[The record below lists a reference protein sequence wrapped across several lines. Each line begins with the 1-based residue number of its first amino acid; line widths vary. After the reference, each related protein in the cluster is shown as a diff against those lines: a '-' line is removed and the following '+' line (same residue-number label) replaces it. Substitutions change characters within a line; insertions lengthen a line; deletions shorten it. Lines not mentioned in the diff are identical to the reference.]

1 LNRRFDILA
10 ATAGLCVIPL
20 SIAVSEFFLAVAL
33 ALRITYV
40 IRARMTQDGA
50 SLDLPRI
57 CWLWLGWAALAVFS
71 WLHSTNLKA
80 GAGEMRHLLLVAA
93 VFLILP
99 ALNRPGSKLTVW
111 RGLFLTSSIGSI
123 AVVVCTIARM
133 LFYRREISQGG
144 DAAFYLRNGGFLHH
158 WMVYATVEI
167 LIFGALLEFRI
178 LYPEERRLAT
188 LALALHCLAILF
200 SLTRTL
206 WLSCF
211 LIAAIHLLTRRSKW
225 IWALLALPVGVF
237 LLIPGPVHSRIV
249 DSSSREYYSNAERVQ
264 MWRVGW
270 KMIRQHAVF
279 GVGPGRVEELYTS
292 YLNKGEPVPAY
303 RGHLHDNALQLAAQF
318 GLPVLGAAVLWLAFL
333 LWDLIRTWRTA
344 QSRECRFLIRSSF
357 LGIVGF
363 VIAGVTEYTY
373 GHALGLIL
381 FCFVAISPLI
391 LNTQDY

>member
-10 ATAGLCVIPL
+10 ATTSLCVIPL

-33 ALRITYV
+33 ALRITRM
-40 IRARMTQDGA
+40 IRDGA
-50 SLDLPRI
+50 PLDLSRI

-71 WLHSTNLKA
+71 WLHSTSLKA

-99 ALNRPGSKLTVW
+99 ALNRPGSRLAVW
-111 RGLFLTSSIGSI
+111 RGLFLTSSIGAV

-133 LFYRREISQGG
+133 VYYRREIALSG
-144 DAAFYLRNGGFLHH
+144 DAAFYVRNGGFLHH

-167 LIFGALLEFRI
+167 LIFGALLEFRV
-178 LYPEERRLAT
+178 LYPEERRSAT
-188 LALALHCLAILF
+188 LALALHCPAILF

-225 IWALLALPVGVF
+225 ILALVALPAGVF
-237 LLIPGPVHSRIV
+237 LLMPGPVHSRIV
-249 DSSSREYYSNAERVQ
+249 ESSSSEYYSNAERVQ

-270 KMIRQHAVF
+270 RMIRQHPLF
-279 GVGPGRVEELYTS
+279 GVGPGRIEELYTS
-292 YLNKGEPVPAY
+292 YLEKGEPVPAY
-303 RGHLHDNALQLAAQF
+303 RGHLHNNALQLAAQF
-318 GLPVLGAAVLWLAFL
+318 GLPVLGAALLWLAFL
-333 LWDLIRTWRTA
+333 LRDLMLTWRTA
-344 QSRECRFLIRSSF
+344 QSRECQFLFRSSF

-363 VIAGVTEYTY
+363 LIAGMTEYTY

-391 LNTQDY
+391 LSTKSS